1 MSLCGKKKETIVFN
15 FKIGSPKNSI
25 SSTQALKNVTF

>member
-1 MSLCGKKKETIVFN
+1 MSLCGKRKETIVLN

-25 SSTQALKNVTF
+25 LTTQVLKNITF